1 MDEIRSFSVL
11 ISSDK
16 AAGKSS
22 LLERFITNSI
32 PTGIEPSVGTLFKN
46 YYFQFNNQAA

>member
-1 MDEIRSFSVL
+1 MDEIRQFNVI

-22 LLERFITNSI
+22 LLDRFITDSI

-46 YYFQFNNQAA
+46 YYFSFNN